1 LLRAIIRHR
10 RLAWQARGFWS
21 LQSVDRSGTWAVL
34 PVKTFR
40 LAKQRLAGV
49 LATNERAELARAMAE
64 DVLRAL
70 AASPDLAG
78 ILLVTGDPEA
88 RRLAARLGARVLLEE
103 EGRGHTAASSLGV
116 RTLAQERAA
125 GMVQVPADIPL
136 VTPEDVGALLA
147 VQGEAPSIVLAPARD
162 ERGTN
167 AVACSPADVMPL
179 RFGGDSFVGHVR
191 RARAH
196 GIEPQIVR
204 RLGLALDLDTP
215 DDLAAFLA
223 APSATRTWAYLTES
237 GIDKRISQ
245 LKRDQPMPP

>member
-1 LLRAIIRHR
+1 
-10 RLAWQARGFWS
+10 
-21 LQSVDRSGTWAVL
+21 VDRSGTWAVL

-49 LATNERAELARAMAE
+49 LAAEEREELARAMAE

-70 AASPDLAG
+70 AASPGLAG

-88 RRLAARLGARVLLEE
+88 RRLAARYGARVLPDEE
-103 EGRGHTAASSLGV
+103 RGHTAASSLGA

-136 VTPEDVGALLA
+136 VMPEDIAALVR
-147 VQGEAPSIVLAPARD
+147 VQGAAPSIVLAPARD
-162 ERGTN
+162 GRGTN

-179 RFGGDSFVGHVR
+179 RFGGDSFIAHRR
-191 RARAH
+191 RAQAH

-204 RLGLALDLDTP
+204 GPGLALDLDTP
-215 DDLAAFLA
+215 DDLAVFLA
-223 APSATRTWAYLTES
+223 APSPTRAYAYLADRGVAGRLQARAASES
-237 GIDKRISQ
+237 
-245 LKRDQPMPP
+245 

>member
-1 LLRAIIRHR
+1 M
-10 RLAWQARGFWS
+10 G
-21 LQSVDRSGTWAVL
+21 RSGTWAVL

-40 LAKQRLAGV
+40 LAKQRLAGI
-49 LATNERAELARAMAE
+49 LAAHEREELAGAMAE
-64 DVLRAL
+64 DVLRVL

-78 ILLVTGDPEA
+78 ILLVSGDPQA
-88 RRLAARLGARVLLEE
+88 RRLAARHGARLLLDEE
-103 EGRGHTAASSLGV
+103 DRGHTAASSLGA
-116 RTLAQERAA
+116 RTLAQEGAA

-136 VTPEDVGALLA
+136 VTREDIGALLA
-147 VQGEAPSIVLAPARD
+147 VQGGAPSIALAPARD

-179 RFGGDSFVGHVR
+179 CFGGDSFIAHLG

-204 RLGLALDLDTP
+204 RPGLALDIDTP

-223 APSATRTWAYLTES
+223 APSATRAYAYLTES
-237 GIDKRISQ
+237 GIGRRITR
-245 LKRDQPMPP
+245 LKRAQSAPP

>member
-1 LLRAIIRHR
+1 
-10 RLAWQARGFWS
+10 
-21 LQSVDRSGTWAVL
+21 VL

-49 LATNERAELARAMAE
+49 LAAHEREELARAMAE

-88 RRLAARLGARVLLEE
+88 RRLAARYGARVLLEE
-103 EGRGHTAASSLGV
+103 DERGHTAASSLGA
-116 RTLAQERAA
+116 RTLAQQRAA

-136 VTPEDVGALLA
+136 VTPEDVAPLVRGHGA
-147 VQGEAPSIVLAPARD
+147 APSIVLAPARD
-162 ERGTN
+162 GRGTN

-179 RFGGDSFVGHVR
+179 RFGGDSFIAHRR
-191 RARAH
+191 RAQAH
-196 GIEPQIVR
+196 GIEPRIVR
-204 RLGLALDLDTP
+204 RPGLALDLDTP

-223 APSATRTWAYLTES
+223 APSPTRAYAYLVYRGVAGRLQARVAGES
-237 GIDKRISQ
+237 
-245 LKRDQPMPP
+245 

>member
-10 RLAWQARGFWS
+10 RLAWQGRGFWS
-21 LQSVDRSGTWAVL
+21 LEAVDRSGTWAVL

-40 LAKQRLAGV
+40 HAKQRLAGI
-49 LATNERAELARAMAE
+49 LAAQERAELARAMAE

-88 RRLAARLGARVLLEE
+88 RRLAARHGARVLLEGE
-103 EGRGHTAASSLGV
+103 ERGHTAASSLAA

-136 VTPEDVGALLA
+136 VTPGDVAALLPGH
-147 VQGEAPSIVLAPARD
+147 GEVPSIVLAPARD

-167 AVACSPADVMPL
+167 AVSCSPADAMPL
-179 RFGGDSFVGHVR
+179 RFGGDSFIAHRR
-191 RARAH
+191 RARAQ
-196 GIEPQIVR
+196 GIEPRIVR
-204 RLGLALDLDTP
+204 RPGLALDLDTP

-223 APSATRTWAYLTES
+223 APSLTRAYAYLADRGVAGRLQARAAS
-237 GIDKRISQ
+237 GS
-245 LKRDQPMPP
+245 